1 MLLSSRL
8 IPKVVPFAF
17 FFFIWAA
24 HGMALAAFIEV
35 DTTAASF
42 LAGVIGSSEM
52 KREGEWKGTY

>member
-1 MLLSSRL
+1 
-8 IPKVVPFAF
+8 
-17 FFFIWAA
+17 
-24 HGMALAAFIEV
+24 MALAAFIEV